1 MTTFRLMTIFL
12 LAFALGA
19 CEDEAPSETA
29 PPESTEGA
37 GNVEAADPGAG
48 AEAQP
53 EAPSG
58 DDSEAGPLV
67 DDPTFELRATASD
80 TYANGELAQFDIR
93 ITPKGEYHMNEEFP
107 TTITV
112 HSVDGVAFPNSELE
126 AGDAAEFGAA
136 LARFDVPF
144 TASAAGEHRVVCDVS
159 FAVCTASNCIPE
171 NRTLAVV
178 LPVE

>member
-1 MTTFRLMTIFL
+1 MTTFRLVTIAT
-12 LAFALGA
+12 LALALGA
-19 CEDEAPSETA
+19 CDDEAPSEA
-29 PPESTEGA
+29 EPQPSAESAE
-37 GNVEAADPGAG
+37 NVEAADPGAG
-48 AEAQP
+48 AEAP
-53 EAPSG
+53 AA
-58 DDSEAGPLV
+58 DDPEAGPVV
-67 DDPTFELRATASD
+67 DDPTVELRATAAD

-112 HSVDGVAFPNSELE
+112 HTVDGVAFPKSELE
-126 AGDAAEFGAA
+126 AGDAAEFGEA

-144 TASAAGEHRVVCDVS
+144 TASAAGEHRVVCDIS

>member
-1 MTTFRLMTIFL
+1 MTTFRLVTIAT

-19 CEDEAPSETA
+19 CDDEAPSEA
-29 PPESTEGA
+29 DPQASAESA

-48 AEAQP
+48 AEAPP
-53 EAPSG
+53 EAPAAG
-58 DDSEAGPLV
+58 DPEAGPVV

-112 HSVDGVAFPNSELE
+112 HTVDGVAFPKSELE
-126 AGDAAEFGAA
+126 AGDAAEFGEA

-178 LPVE
+178 LAVE